1 MLGPR
6 NLWYVLPFVLGFNG
20 DGFIDCLKQLL
31 RIDKS
36 WIPEKEGYSMY
47 IRPTAIATTP
57 FLGVHAS
64 EAVSTFEEDMS
75 FEIDVTIEW
84 RNKMVVRRV
93 LLYSEGKRVRRI
105 EKFSD
110 KK

>member
-1 MLGPR
+1 MLLELVIYR
-6 NLWYVLPFVLGFNG
+6 FLPFVVGFNG

-64 EAVSTFEEDMS
+64 EAVSTLEENK
-75 FEIDVTIEW
+75 TIE
-84 RNKMVVRRV
+84 
-93 LLYSEGKRVRRI
+93 I
-105 EKFSD
+105 ED
-110 KK
+110 